1 MRKARPNPAP
11 VSDMKIL
18 LLSYGPAD
26 YSIEYANAV
35 AACGETTMFAP
46 RRTMAHL
53 EAFADPRLRLRL
65 FDWPRQS
72 SPAIIAA
79 MAGAAR
85 AIRAL
90 DPDIVHNLNE
100 AFVWA
105 RLLRALTRRY
115 PMVTTVHDLAYRPGE
130 PISRRIPRWMVD
142 LNVRESDAVVI
153 HGHALRDA
161 AVHALG
167 VPPERI
173 HELPHLALMRYRGI
187 SERARLAPARDGR
200 VRVLFF
206 GHVHR
211 YKGLGHLME
220 AARRV
225 LAAAPEVRFVIAGTG
240 DDLAPYRTGADPQRV
255 TFIDRYVPDEEVA
268 QLFLDADLVVL
279 PYIAASQSGVL
290 ALAAAFSKPAIVT
303 RVGGLPEVVEA
314 GAMGLVVPPAD
325 PGALAA
331 AILRLAGDPDE
342 RARLGRNAGRF
353 AETTISHRT
362 VGARALE
369 IYRAVLAAR

>member
-1 MRKARPNPAP
+1 
-11 VSDMKIL
+11 
-18 LLSYGPAD
+18 
-26 YSIEYANAV
+26 
-35 AACGETTMFAP
+35 
-46 RRTMAHL
+46 
-53 EAFADPRLRLRL
+53 
-65 FDWPRQS
+65 
-72 SPAIIAA
+72 
-79 MAGAAR
+79 
-85 AIRAL
+85 
-90 DPDIVHNLNE
+90 
-100 AFVWA
+100 
-105 RLLRALTRRY
+105 
-115 PMVTTVHDLAYRPGE
+115 
-130 PISRRIPRWMVD
+130 
-142 LNVRESDAVVI
+142 
-153 HGHALRDA
+153 
-161 AVHALG
+161 
-167 VPPERI
+167 
-173 HELPHLALMRYRGI
+173 
-187 SERARLAPARDGR
+187 RDGR

-206 GHVHR
+206 GRVHR

-255 TFIDRYVPDEEVA
+255 EFIDRYVPDEEVA

-303 RVGGLPEVVEA
+303 RVGGLPEIVEA

-331 AILRLAGDPDE
+331 AILRLAGDSDE
-342 RARLGRNAGRF
+342 RARLGRNAERF

-369 IYRAVLAAR
+369 IYRAVLAARQSGRRN